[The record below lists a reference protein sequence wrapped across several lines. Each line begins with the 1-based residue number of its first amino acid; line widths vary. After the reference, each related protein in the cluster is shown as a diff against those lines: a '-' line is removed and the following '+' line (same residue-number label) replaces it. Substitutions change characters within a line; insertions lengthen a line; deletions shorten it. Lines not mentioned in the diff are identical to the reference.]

1 MKDGDKP
8 KKKKMKKVKKD
19 KDGKEKGKLPV
30 ASVLLLLS

>member
-30 ASVLLLLS
+30 ASVLFLLS